1 MWQQQLQL
9 RSSSS
14 NSKQHVAILMTGE
27 ESWVELS

>member
-9 RSSSS
+9 RSS